1 MQHDIQPAIIAAI
14 ITPIAPALK
23 RLFDDD
29 IEDDDDELKGV
40 VYTPMFGSQ

>member
-29 IEDDDDELKGV
+29 IEDDDDESLEFFNKLAK
-40 VYTPMFGSQ
+40 